1 MGDRCTTVFT
11 HTAEVLGRDK
21 GKLLS
26 PPTLV
31 HQSLKG
37 ADGLSGV
44 FAGEREGA
52 RSWFGYKM
60 FPKVSCLDSAPQYD
74 VHRWALGQ

>member
-60 FPKVSCLDSAPQYD
+60 FPKVSCLDSLLPNMMSTGG
-74 VHRWALGQ
+74 L

>member
-1 MGDRCTTVFT
+1 M

-26 PPTLV
+26 LSTLV
-31 HQSLKG
+31 HQSLKD
-37 ADGLSGV
+37 ADGPSGV
-44 FAGEREGA
+44 FVGEREGV

-60 FPKVSCLDSAPQYD
+60 FPKGSCLDSLLPQCD